1 MRTILVLKN
10 FVYSSRSLPSVFKYA
25 SMKKALVVDD
35 EPNILL
41 SLEFLMKK
49 QGYTVFIARDGQE
62 ALEIIENETPD
73 LVILDIMMPEVDG
86 YQVCQHMRSQD
97 RFKDTKI
104 IFLSAKSKEEE
115 KQRGLELGANLYIS
129 KPFSTRN
136 LIKQINELN
145 SLSNA

>member
-1 MRTILVLKN
+1 
-10 FVYSSRSLPSVFKYA
+10 
-25 SMKKALVVDD
+25 MKKALVVDD